1 MNNNKGQT
9 LVLFIMLLPLLF
21 ILLCLVVDIG
31 FLYSE
36 KNKLNNVVKENIEY
50 FLKNDIENIEN
61 DLSKLLYKNI
71 ENIKIKKVEFK
82 DNKLTVKITKNY
94 KSIFSNI
101 INKDIYEIKVSY
113 VGYKID
119 DKVIIEKE

>member
-1 MNNNKGQT
+1 MNNKGQT
-9 LVLFIMLLPLLF
+9 LVLFVMLLPVLF

-50 FLKNDIENIEN
+50 FLKNDVENIEEN
-61 DLSKLLYKNI
+61 LSKLLYKNI
-71 ENIKIKKVEFK
+71 DNVKIVKVNFE
-82 DNKLTVKITKNY
+82 DNKLIVKINKNY

-101 INKDIYEIKVSY
+101 INKDLYEVKVSY
-113 VGYKID
+113 IGYKID